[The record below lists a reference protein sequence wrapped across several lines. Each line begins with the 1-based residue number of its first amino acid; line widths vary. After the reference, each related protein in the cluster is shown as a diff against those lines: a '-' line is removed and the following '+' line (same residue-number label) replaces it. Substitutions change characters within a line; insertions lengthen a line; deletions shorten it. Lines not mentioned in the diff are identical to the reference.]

1 MYFVQGPVGSVQGLF
16 ASRYFRSSEL
26 GTFAPRNESSRELSL
41 PGTFIPGNFRSWE
54 RHTAWDSS
62 AHDQHPQRDITLQQS
77 LRLYRKINDECSPE
91 HSFRGAIIPGSE
103 LYGIKTFRSPVFSLL
118 GAKVPRRQTSQ
129 TYNNLRSQE
138 RKFPGT
144 FAPGN
149 ECSRELLF
157 PGTFVP
163 GIVSSLSDHGNGCWR

>member
-1 MYFVQGPVGSVQGLF
+1 MLLLGGRNALYFVQGPVGSVQGLF

-77 LRLYRKINDECSPE
+77 LRLYRKINDECS
-91 HSFRGAIIPGSE
+91 
-103 LYGIKTFRSPVFSLL
+103 
-118 GAKVPRRQTSQ
+118 
-129 TYNNLRSQE
+129 
-138 RKFPGT
+138 
-144 FAPGN
+144 
-149 ECSRELLF
+149 RELLF

-163 GIVSSLSDHGNGCWR
+163 GIVSSLSDHGNGCWRWNYSESKSKKYSKMNANNTYLHYCWIRLRLLHTVNVNVPRRICK